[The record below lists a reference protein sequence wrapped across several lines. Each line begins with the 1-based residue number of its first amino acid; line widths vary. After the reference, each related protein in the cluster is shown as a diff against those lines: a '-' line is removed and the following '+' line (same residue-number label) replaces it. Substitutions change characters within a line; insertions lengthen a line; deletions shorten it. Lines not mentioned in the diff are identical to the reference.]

1 MKKLAGLSIALL
13 LSAGAALAQVD
24 PLTVLPDG
32 TVNVASTLVVQGVV
46 VIAVPIGSIIAWHK
60 SFGSGA
66 PALPAGWI
74 ECNGQPQLV
83 PGSPFAD
90 GQGMVT
96 PPNLNGDARFL
107 RGAATSGTPQQDALQ
122 GHEHNINVGSGSTY
136 GASPAVAGR
145 NTTTTVNTT
154 AVGAAITDG
163 NNGDP
168 VRIANETRPVNM
180 SVVWII
186 RVK

>member
-1 MKKLAGLSIALL
+1 MKKLAATSVVLL
-13 LSAGAALAQVD
+13 LCAGAALAQVD
-24 PLTVLPDG
+24 PLVIQPDG
-32 TVNVASTLVVQGVV
+32 SVNVNGPLIVQGTV
-46 VIAVPIGSIIAWHK
+46 VIAVPIGSIVAWHK
-60 SFGSGA
+60 SFGPGA

-74 ECNGQPQLV
+74 ECNGQPQSV

-107 RGAATSGTPQQDALQ
+107 RGAGTSGAMQPDAFKSHTH
-122 GHEHNINVGSGSTY
+122 GINVGQGSTY

-145 NTTTTVNTT
+145 NATTTINTT
-154 AVGAAITDG
+154 AVVATTPDG
-163 NNGDP
+163 VD
-168 VRIANETRPVNM
+168 ETRPINM